1 MKSLFTF
8 LMILSLL
15 SAASQA
21 PCQLQI
27 PRHTWER
34 PSIQLEWEP
43 IYAPPPR
50 LPPGFLLPAPLF

>member
-27 PRHTWER
+27 LRHTWER

-43 IYAPPPR
+43 IYATSSK
-50 LPPGFLLPAPLF
+50 LSPGFLLTAPLF